1 MTMRL
6 IKSLL
11 LGTVLGLAALPAAAQ
26 QDIIWWD
33 FLSGG
38 DGVRMKALIDA
49 FNKEHPDIRIR
60 GTTLEWGVP
69 FYTKV
74 RTASAVGEGPDVMT
88 YHLSRA
94 TLGIEEKVLS
104 PITDE
109 DLANAGLKKEDF
121 FEAPIK
127 AATQDGKLYAVPF
140 DIHALIL
147 YYNAD
152 LLKGSPYI
160 DANGKLAGIK
170 TLDDFNKALVWLK
183 EKGVPTPLTYQSGGD
198 GGVWRVFYT
207 LFTQQ
212 GGEFVTNGKV
222 LDGDNAEKAAKAID
236 TMSAWREEG
245 LAPEQAEYEASV
257 ALFSAGKSAFQLN
270 GVWEVPTFKD
280 LEKNGKLGFQWGA
293 VEVPPFMGKR
303 STWADS
309 HAFAIPNEGDKT
321 VSGEKRAAV
330 MKAIGWMEKHAI
342 GWADAG
348 HIPAYKAVTEGAD
361 YKAMQPNATYAT
373 LAEAAAFDPQTRI
386 TGVASPAYDA
396 ALNVI
401 APAIQ
406 GYMNGKDAVEQIKLE
421 LQDKLK

>member
-1 MTMRL
+1 MRL
-6 IKSLL
+6 IKTLL
-11 LGTVLGLAALPAAAQ
+11 VGTVLGLTALPALAR
-26 QDIIWWD
+26 QDIVWWD

-49 FNKEHPDIRIR
+49 FNKEHPDIQVK

-94 TLGIEEKVLS
+94 PLALQEKVLS
-104 PITDE
+104 EITDKDLE
-109 DLANAGLKKEDF
+109 DAGLKKDDF
-121 FEAPIK
+121 FSAPLD
-127 AATQDGKLYAVPF
+127 AATHDGKLYAVPF
-140 DIHALIL
+140 DIHALVL

-160 DANGKLAGIK
+160 DAEGKLTGIK
-170 TLDDFNKALVWLK
+170 TIDDFEKALAWAK
-183 EKGVPTPLTYQSGGD
+183 EKGVETPVTYQSGGEA
-198 GGVWRVFYT
+198 GVWRVFYT
-207 LFTQQ
+207 LFSQQ
-212 GGEFVTNGKV
+212 GGELVTNGEV
-222 LDGDNAEKAAKAID
+222 LAGDNAEKAAKAID
-236 TMSAWREEG
+236 TMSKWRENG
-245 LAPEQAEYEASV
+245 WAPEQSEYPASV

-270 GVWEVPTFKD
+270 GVWEVPTYKD
-280 LEKNGKLGFQWGA
+280 LEKNNKLGFKWSA

-303 STWADS
+303 ATWADS
-309 HAFAIPNEGDKT
+309 HAFAIPNQGDKT

-330 MKAIGWMEKHAI
+330 MKVIGWMEKHAI
-342 GWADAG
+342 SWADAG
-348 HIPAYKAVTEGAD
+348 HIPAYKSITEGSD
-361 YKAMQPNATYAT
+361 YKAMQPNATYAS
-373 LAEAAAFDPQTRI
+373 LAEAAVFDPKTTI

-406 GYMNGKDAVEQIKLE
+406 GFMSGTDAVEQIKEE
-421 LQDKLK
+421 LQSKLK

>member
-1 MTMRL
+1 MRL
-6 IKSLL
+6 IKTIL
-11 LGTVLGLAALPAAAQ
+11 LGTALSLAALPALAK

-49 FNKEHPDIRIR
+49 FNKEHPDIQIK

-94 TLGIEEKVLS
+94 PLGLEEKVLS
-104 PITDE
+104 EITPKDLE
-109 DLANAGLKKEDF
+109 DAGLKTGDF
-121 FEAPIK
+121 FDAPIK
-127 AATQDGKLYAVPF
+127 AATHDGKLYAVPF

-152 LLKGSPYI
+152 MLKGSPYL
-160 DANGKLAGIK
+160 DANGKLTGIK
-170 TLDDFNKALVWLK
+170 TLADFEAALAWLK
-183 EKGVPTPLTYQSGGD
+183 GKGVPTPVTYQSGGD
-198 GGVWRVFYT
+198 AGVWRVFYT
-207 LFTQQ
+207 LLSQQ

-222 LDGDNAEKAAKAID
+222 LDGDNAEKAAKVID
-236 TMSAWREEG
+236 TMSRWREKG
-245 LAPEQAEYEASV
+245 WAPEQAEYQASV

-270 GVWEVPTFKD
+270 GVWEVPTYKD
-280 LEKNGKLGFQWGA
+280 LEKNGKLGFNWSA
-293 VEVPPFMGKR
+293 VEIPPFMGKR
-303 STWADS
+303 ATWADS
-309 HAFAIPNEGDKT
+309 HAFAIPNEGAKT

-330 MKAIGWMEKHAI
+330 MKVIGWMEKHAI

-348 HIPAYKAVTEGAD
+348 HIPAYKAVTESAD
-361 YKAMQPNATYAT
+361 YKALQPNATYAT

-396 ALNVI
+396 SLNII

-406 GYMNGKDAVEQIKLE
+406 GYMSGADAVQQIKTE
-421 LQDKLK
+421 LQGKLK

>member
-1 MTMRL
+1 MRL
-6 IKSLL
+6 IKTLL
-11 LGTVLGLAALPAAAQ
+11 VGTVLGLTALPALAK
-26 QDIIWWD
+26 QDIVWWD

-49 FNKEHPDIRIR
+49 FNKEHPDIQVK

-94 TLGIEEKVLS
+94 PLALQEKVLS
-104 PITDE
+104 EITDK
-109 DLANAGLKKEDF
+109 DLEEAGLKKGDF
-121 FEAPIK
+121 FSAPLD
-127 AATQDGKLYAVPF
+127 AATYDGKLYAVPF
-140 DIHALIL
+140 DIHALVL

-160 DANGKLAGIK
+160 DAEGKLTGIK
-170 TLDDFNKALVWLK
+170 TMDDFEKALAWAK
-183 EKGVPTPLTYQSGGD
+183 EKGVETPVTYQSGGEA
-198 GGVWRVFYT
+198 GVWRVFYT
-207 LFTQQ
+207 LFSQQ
-212 GGEFVTNGKV
+212 GGELVSNGEV
-222 LDGDNAEKAAKAID
+222 LAGDNADKAAKAID
-236 TMSAWREEG
+236 TMSKWRENG
-245 LAPEQAEYEASV
+245 WAPEQAEYPASV

-270 GVWEVPTFKD
+270 GVWEVPTYKD
-280 LEKNGKLGFQWGA
+280 LEKNNKLGFKWSA

-303 STWADS
+303 ATWADS
-309 HAFAIPNEGDKT
+309 HAFAIPNQGDKT

-330 MKAIGWMEKHAI
+330 MKVIGWMEKHAI
-342 GWADAG
+342 SWADAG
-348 HIPAYKAVTEGAD
+348 HIPAYKSITESSE
-361 YKAMQPNATYAT
+361 YKAMQPNATYAS
-373 LAEAAAFDPQTRI
+373 LAEAAVFDPKTTI

-406 GYMNGKDAVEQIKLE
+406 GFMSGTDAVAQIKDE
-421 LQDKLK
+421 LQSKLK

>member
-1 MTMRL
+1 MRL
-6 IKSLL
+6 IKTLL
-11 LGTVLGLAALPAAAQ
+11 IGTVLGLTAMPALAK

-33 FLSGG
+33 FLAGG
-38 DGVRMKALIDA
+38 DGVRMKALIEA
-49 FNKEHPDIRIR
+49 FNKEHPDIQIK

-74 RTASAVGEGPDVMT
+74 RTASAVGSGPDIMT

-94 TLGIEEKVLS
+94 PLGLEEKVLS
-104 PITDE
+104 EITAKDIE
-109 DLANAGLKKEDF
+109 DAGLKTEDF
-121 FEAPIK
+121 FSAPVE

-140 DIHALIL
+140 DIHALVL

-152 LLKGSPYI
+152 LLKGSPYL
-160 DANGKLAGIK
+160 DAEGKLTGIE
-170 TLDDFNKALVWLK
+170 TIEDFEKALAWAK
-183 EKGVPTPLTYQSGGD
+183 ENGVETPITYQSGGE

-207 LFTQQ
+207 LLSQQ
-212 GGEFVTNGKV
+212 GGELVTGKEV
-222 LDGDNAEKAAKAID
+222 LAGDNAEKAAKAID
-236 TMSAWREEG
+236 TMSRWRENG
-245 LAPEQAEYEASV
+245 WAPEQAEYEASV

-270 GVWEVPTFKD
+270 GVWEVPTYKD
-280 LEKNGKLGFQWGA
+280 LEKNGKLGFKWSA
-293 VEVPPFMGKR
+293 VEVPPLMGKR
-303 STWADS
+303 ATWADS

-330 MKAIGWMEKHAI
+330 MTVIGWMEKHAI
-342 GWADAG
+342 SWADAG
-348 HIPAYKAVTEGAD
+348 HIPAYKSITESPE

-373 LAEAAAFDPQTRI
+373 LAETAVFDPKTTI

-406 GYMNGKDAVEQIKLE
+406 GFVGSAEAVEQIQSE
-421 LQDKLK
+421 LQGKLK

>member
-1 MTMRL
+1 MRL
-6 IKSLL
+6 IKTLL
-11 LGTVLGLAALPAAAQ
+11 VGTVLGLTALPALAK
-26 QDIIWWD
+26 QDIVWWD

-49 FNKEHPDIRIR
+49 FNKEHPDIQVK

-94 TLGIEEKVLS
+94 PLALQEKVLS
-104 PITDE
+104 EITDK
-109 DLANAGLKKEDF
+109 DLENAGLKKDDF
-121 FEAPIK
+121 FSAPFE
-127 AATQDGKLYAVPF
+127 AATHDGKLYAVPF

-160 DANGKLAGIK
+160 DADGKLTGIK
-170 TLDDFNKALVWLK
+170 TMDDFEKALAWAK
-183 EKGVPTPLTYQSGGD
+183 ENGVETPVTYQSGGEA
-198 GGVWRVFYT
+198 GVWRVFYT
-207 LFTQQ
+207 LFSQQ
-212 GGEFVTNGKV
+212 GGELVTNGEV
-222 LDGDNAEKAAKAID
+222 LAGDNAEKAAKAID
-236 TMSAWREEG
+236 TMSKWRENG
-245 LAPEQAEYEASV
+245 WAPEQAEYPASV

-270 GVWEVPTFKD
+270 GVWEVPTYKD
-280 LEKNGKLGFQWGA
+280 LEKNNKLGFKWSA

-303 STWADS
+303 ATWADS
-309 HAFAIPNEGDKT
+309 HAFAIPNQGDKT
-321 VSGEKRAAV
+321 VSAEKRAAV
-330 MKAIGWMEKHAI
+330 MKVIGWMEKHAI
-342 GWADAG
+342 SWADAG
-348 HIPAYKAVTEGAD
+348 HIPAYKSITEGSD
-361 YKAMQPNATYAT
+361 YKAMQPNATYAS
-373 LAEAAAFDPQTRI
+373 LAEAAVFDPKTTI

-406 GYMNGKDAVEQIKLE
+406 GFMSGTDAVEQMKEE
-421 LQDKLK
+421 LQSKLK

>member
-1 MTMRL
+1 MRL
-6 IKSLL
+6 IKTLL
-11 LGTVLGLAALPAAAQ
+11 IGTVLGLTAMPALAK

-33 FLSGG
+33 FLAGG
-38 DGVRMKALIDA
+38 DGVRMKALIEA
-49 FNKEHPDIRIR
+49 FNKEHPDIQIK

-74 RTASAVGEGPDVMT
+74 RTASAVGSGPDIMT

-94 TLGIEEKVLS
+94 PLGLEEKVLS
-104 PITDE
+104 EITAKDLE
-109 DLANAGLKKEDF
+109 DAGLKTEDF
-121 FEAPIK
+121 FSAPVE

-140 DIHALIL
+140 DIHALVL

-152 LLKGSPYI
+152 LLKGSPYL
-160 DANGKLAGIK
+160 DAEGKLTGIE
-170 TLDDFNKALVWLK
+170 TIEDFEKALAWAK
-183 EKGVPTPLTYQSGGD
+183 ENGVETPITYQSGGE

-207 LFTQQ
+207 LLSQQ
-212 GGEFVTNGKV
+212 GGELVTGKEV
-222 LDGDNAEKAAKAID
+222 LAGDNAEKAAKAID
-236 TMSAWREEG
+236 TMSRWRENG
-245 LAPEQAEYEASV
+245 WAPEQAEYEASV

-270 GVWEVPTFKD
+270 GVWEVPTYKD
-280 LEKNGKLGFQWGA
+280 LEKNGKLGFKWSA
-293 VEVPPFMGKR
+293 VEVPPLMGKR
-303 STWADS
+303 ATWADS

-330 MKAIGWMEKHAI
+330 MTVIGWMEKHAI
-342 GWADAG
+342 SWADAG
-348 HIPAYKAVTEGAD
+348 HIPAYKSITESPE

-373 LAEAAAFDPQTRI
+373 LAEAAVFDPKTTI

-406 GYMNGKDAVEQIKLE
+406 GFVGSAEAVEQIQSE
-421 LQDKLK
+421 LQGKLK

>member
-1 MTMRL
+1 MRL
-6 IKSLL
+6 IKTLL
-11 LGTVLGLAALPAAAQ
+11 IGTVLGLTAMPALAK

-33 FLSGG
+33 FLAGG
-38 DGVRMKALIDA
+38 DGVRMKALIEA
-49 FNKEHPDIRIR
+49 FNKEHPDIQIK

-74 RTASAVGEGPDVMT
+74 RTASAVGSGPDIMT

-94 TLGIEEKVLS
+94 PLGLEEKVLS
-104 PITDE
+104 EITAKDLE
-109 DLANAGLKKEDF
+109 DAGLKTEDF
-121 FEAPIK
+121 FSAPVE

-140 DIHALIL
+140 DIHALVL

-152 LLKGSPYI
+152 LLKGSPYL
-160 DANGKLAGIK
+160 DAEGKLTGIE
-170 TLDDFNKALVWLK
+170 TIEDFEKALAWAK
-183 EKGVPTPLTYQSGGD
+183 ENGVETPITYQSGGE

-207 LFTQQ
+207 LLSQQ
-212 GGEFVTNGKV
+212 GGELVTGKEV
-222 LDGDNAEKAAKAID
+222 LAGDNAEKAAKAID
-236 TMSAWREEG
+236 TMSRWRENG
-245 LAPEQAEYEASV
+245 WAPEQAEYEASV

-270 GVWEVPTFKD
+270 GVWEVPTYKD
-280 LEKNGKLGFQWGA
+280 LEKNGKLGFKWSA
-293 VEVPPFMGKR
+293 VEVPPLMGKR
-303 STWADS
+303 ATWADS

-330 MKAIGWMEKHAI
+330 MTVIGWMEKHAI
-342 GWADAG
+342 SWADAG
-348 HIPAYKAVTEGAD
+348 HIPAYKSITESPE

-373 LAEAAAFDPQTRI
+373 LAETAVFDPKTTI

-406 GYMNGKDAVEQIKLE
+406 GFVGSAEAVEQIQSE
-421 LQDKLK
+421 LQGKLK

>member
-1 MTMRL
+1 MRL
-6 IKSLL
+6 IKTLL
-11 LGTVLGLAALPAAAQ
+11 IGTVLGLTAMPALAR

-33 FLSGG
+33 FLAGG
-38 DGVRMKALIDA
+38 DGVRMKALIEA
-49 FNKEHPDIRIR
+49 FNKEHPDIQIK

-74 RTASAVGEGPDVMT
+74 RTASAVGSGPDIMT

-94 TLGIEEKVLS
+94 PLGLEEKVLS
-104 PITDE
+104 EITAKDLE
-109 DLANAGLKKEDF
+109 DAGLKTEDF
-121 FEAPIK
+121 FSAPVE

-140 DIHALIL
+140 DIHALVL

-152 LLKGSPYI
+152 LLKGSPYL
-160 DANGKLAGIK
+160 DAEGKLTGIE
-170 TLDDFNKALVWLK
+170 TIEDFEKALAWAK
-183 EKGVPTPLTYQSGGD
+183 ENGVETPITYQSGGE

-207 LFTQQ
+207 LLSQQ
-212 GGEFVTNGKV
+212 GGELVTGKEV
-222 LDGDNAEKAAKAID
+222 LAGDNAEKAAKAID
-236 TMSAWREEG
+236 TMSRWRENG
-245 LAPEQAEYEASV
+245 WAPEQAEYEASV

-270 GVWEVPTFKD
+270 GVWEVPTYKD
-280 LEKNGKLGFQWGA
+280 LEKNGKLGFKWSA
-293 VEVPPFMGKR
+293 VEVPPLMGKR
-303 STWADS
+303 ATWADS

-330 MKAIGWMEKHAI
+330 MTVIGWMEKHAI
-342 GWADAG
+342 SWADAG
-348 HIPAYKAVTEGAD
+348 HIPAYKSITESPE

-373 LAEAAAFDPQTRI
+373 LAEAAVFDPKTTI

-406 GYMNGKDAVEQIKLE
+406 GFVGSAEAVEQIQSE
-421 LQDKLK
+421 LQGKLK

>member
-1 MTMRL
+1 MRL
-6 IKSLL
+6 IKTLL
-11 LGTVLGLAALPAAAQ
+11 VGTVLGLTALPALAR
-26 QDIIWWD
+26 QDIVWWD

-49 FNKEHPDIRIR
+49 FNKEHPDIQVK

-94 TLGIEEKVLS
+94 PLALQEKVLS
-104 PITDE
+104 EITDKDLE
-109 DLANAGLKKEDF
+109 DAGLKKDDF
-121 FEAPIK
+121 FSAPLD
-127 AATQDGKLYAVPF
+127 AATHDGKLYAVPF
-140 DIHALIL
+140 DIHALVL

-160 DANGKLAGIK
+160 DAEGKLTGIK
-170 TLDDFNKALVWLK
+170 TIDDFEKALAWAK
-183 EKGVPTPLTYQSGGD
+183 EKGVETPVTYQSGGEA
-198 GGVWRVFYT
+198 GAWRVFYT
-207 LFTQQ
+207 LFSQQ
-212 GGEFVTNGKV
+212 GGELVTNGEV
-222 LDGDNAEKAAKAID
+222 LAGDNAEKAAKAID
-236 TMSAWREEG
+236 TMSKWRENG
-245 LAPEQAEYEASV
+245 WAPEQAEYPASV

-270 GVWEVPTFKD
+270 GVWEVPTYKD
-280 LEKNGKLGFQWGA
+280 LEKNNKLGFKWSA

-303 STWADS
+303 ATWADS
-309 HAFAIPNEGDKT
+309 HAFAIPNQGDKT

-330 MKAIGWMEKHAI
+330 MKVIGWMEKHAI
-342 GWADAG
+342 SWADAG
-348 HIPAYKAVTEGAD
+348 HIPAYKSITEGSD
-361 YKAMQPNATYAT
+361 YKAMQPNATYAS
-373 LAEAAAFDPQTRI
+373 LAEAAVFDPKTTI

-406 GYMNGKDAVEQIKLE
+406 GFMSGTDAVEQIKEE
-421 LQDKLK
+421 LQSKLK

>member
-1 MTMRL
+1 MRL
-6 IKSLL
+6 IKTLL
-11 LGTVLGLAALPAAAQ
+11 VGTVLGLTALPALAR
-26 QDIIWWD
+26 QDIVWWD

-49 FNKEHPDIRIR
+49 FNKEHPDIQVK

-94 TLGIEEKVLS
+94 PLALQEKVLS
-104 PITDE
+104 EITDKDLE
-109 DLANAGLKKEDF
+109 DAGLKKDDF
-121 FEAPIK
+121 FSAPLD
-127 AATQDGKLYAVPF
+127 AATHDGKLYAVPF
-140 DIHALIL
+140 DIHALVL

-160 DANGKLAGIK
+160 DAEGKLTGIK
-170 TLDDFNKALVWLK
+170 TIDDFEKALAWAK
-183 EKGVPTPLTYQSGGD
+183 EKGVETPVTYQSGGEA
-198 GGVWRVFYT
+198 GVWRVFYT
-207 LFTQQ
+207 LFSQQ
-212 GGEFVTNGKV
+212 GGELVTNGEV
-222 LDGDNAEKAAKAID
+222 LAGDNAEKAAKAID
-236 TMSAWREEG
+236 TMSKWRENG
-245 LAPEQAEYEASV
+245 WAPEKAEYPASV

-270 GVWEVPTFKD
+270 GVWEVPTYKD
-280 LEKNGKLGFQWGA
+280 LEKNNKLGFKWSA

-303 STWADS
+303 ATWADS
-309 HAFAIPNEGDKT
+309 HAFAIPNQGDKT

-330 MKAIGWMEKHAI
+330 MKVIGWMEKHAI
-342 GWADAG
+342 SWADAG
-348 HIPAYKAVTEGAD
+348 HIPAYKSITEGSD
-361 YKAMQPNATYAT
+361 YKAMQPNATYAS
-373 LAEAAAFDPQTRI
+373 LAEAAVFDPKTTI

-406 GYMNGKDAVEQIKLE
+406 GFMSGTDAVEQIKEE
-421 LQDKLK
+421 LQSKLK

>member
-1 MTMRL
+1 MRL
-6 IKSLL
+6 IKTLL
-11 LGTVLGLAALPAAAQ
+11 VGTVLGLTALPALAR
-26 QDIIWWD
+26 QDIVWWD

-49 FNKEHPDIRIR
+49 FNKEHPDIQVK

-94 TLGIEEKVLS
+94 PLALQEKVLS
-104 PITDE
+104 EITDKDLE
-109 DLANAGLKKEDF
+109 DAGLKKDDF
-121 FEAPIK
+121 FSAPLD
-127 AATQDGKLYAVPF
+127 AATHDGKLYAVPF
-140 DIHALIL
+140 DIHALVL

-160 DANGKLAGIK
+160 DAEGKLTGIN
-170 TLDDFNKALVWLK
+170 TIDDFEKALAWAK
-183 EKGVPTPLTYQSGGD
+183 EKGVETPVTYQSGREA
-198 GGVWRVFYT
+198 GVWRVFYT
-207 LFTQQ
+207 LFSQQ
-212 GGEFVTNGKV
+212 GGELVTNGEV
-222 LDGDNAEKAAKAID
+222 LAGDNAEKAAKAID
-236 TMSAWREEG
+236 TMSKWRENG
-245 LAPEQAEYEASV
+245 WAPEQAEYPASV

-270 GVWEVPTFKD
+270 GVWEVPTYKD
-280 LEKNGKLGFQWGA
+280 LEKNNKLGFKWSA

-303 STWADS
+303 ATWADS
-309 HAFAIPNEGDKT
+309 HAFAIPNQGDKT

-330 MKAIGWMEKHAI
+330 MKVIGWMEKHAI
-342 GWADAG
+342 SWADAG
-348 HIPAYKAVTEGAD
+348 HIPAYKSITEGSD
-361 YKAMQPNATYAT
+361 YKAMQPNATYAS
-373 LAEAAAFDPQTRI
+373 LAEAAVFDPKTTI

-406 GYMNGKDAVEQIKLE
+406 GFMSGTDAVEQIKEE
-421 LQDKLK
+421 LQSKLK